1 MKAHHIGYLVED
13 IHSAIDQFTQMG
25 YTAQKEGVIHD
36 NDRGILICFM
46 ENGALL
52 VELISAAGEKSTVAG
67 MLKKKG
73 PGPYHV
79 CYLSNNLEGDIQTLT
94 QKGFLPITPPAPA
107 SALQN
112 RRVAFLFNKNVG
124 IVELLEE

>member
-1 MKAHHIGYLVED
+1 MKAHHIGYLVDD
-13 IHSAIDQFTQMG
+13 IHSAIDQFFQMG
-25 YTAQKEGVIHD
+25 YTAQKEGVVRD
-36 NDRGILICFM
+36 KGRGILICFM
-46 ENGALL
+46 ENGTFL
-52 VELISAAGEKSTVAG
+52 VELISPASDKSTVSG

-79 CYLSNNLEGDIQTLT
+79 CYLSKNLDDDIKTLS
-94 QKGFLPITPPAPA
+94 QEGFLPITSPDPAP
-107 SALQN
+107 ALQN